1 MFQVAGKRVYLSP
14 IMDLYDRSIIGY
26 STSLVSTVEFAVKSL
41 KQAFTRAGCPYGVV
55 VHSDQGYHY
64 QHESWRGVL
73 DMFGGIQSMS
83 RKGNCWDNAVMENF
97 FGHMKAEMFHGRYYA
112 STDELVT
119 AIGEY
124 ITWYNTQRLQGV
136 LGGRTPIHARY
147 QALVV

>member
-1 MFQVAGKRVYLSP
+1 M
-14 IMDLYDRSIIGY
+14 
-26 STSLVSTVEFAVKSL
+26 TSL
-41 KQAFTRAGCPYGVV
+41 KQAFTQAGCPRGVV

-97 FGHMKAEMFHGRYYA
+97 FGHMKAEMFHGRCFT
-112 STDELVT
+112 STDELIT
-119 AIGEY
+119 AIREY
-124 ITWYNTQRLQGV
+124 ITWYNMTRLQGV